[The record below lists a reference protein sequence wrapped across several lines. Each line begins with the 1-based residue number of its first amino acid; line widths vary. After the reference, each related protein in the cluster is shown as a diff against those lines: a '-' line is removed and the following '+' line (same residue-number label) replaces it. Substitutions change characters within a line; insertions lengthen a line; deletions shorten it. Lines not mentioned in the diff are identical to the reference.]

1 MAFPKLNINLPA
13 IAAIVPALRTA
24 VEHARD
30 ELRAIADLSKDA
42 SVAADAR
49 AAADFLQGLL
59 DSTDFPVKALEALAE
74 AQTALEKFKGPRVH
88 KPSDLV
94 G

>member
-1 MAFPKLNINLPA
+1 MLKLNLNLPA
-13 IAAIVPALRTA
+13 AAAIVAAIRTA

-30 ELRAIADLSKDA
+30 ELLALAVA
-42 SVAADAR
+42 SPNAQVAADAR
-49 AAADFLQGLL
+49 EAAAKLDALL
-59 DSTDFPVKALEALAE
+59 NATDFPVNAVEALAE
-74 AQTALEKFKGPRVH
+74 AQTAIEKFKGPRVH